1 VKLTL
6 IYVVLALIATAV
18 NIASQD
24 AVVHIYTGPFAI
36 TVSMLV
42 GTALGLVV
50 KYVLDKRYIF
60 MFRAKNAAHDSR
72 TFVLYAL
79 MGVITTA
86 IFWGFEL
93 GFNSVFGT
101 AYMRYVGAVTG
112 LAIGYLTKYYLD
124 KRFVFGHSRH

>member
-1 VKLTL
+1 VL
-6 IYVVLALIATAV
+6 LALIATAV

-24 AVVHIYTGPFAI
+24 ASIHLYSGPFSI

-60 MFRAKNAAHDSR
+60 MFRANDAAHDSR
-72 TFVLYAL
+72 TFALYTL

-86 IFWGFEL
+86 IFWGFEFS
-93 GFNSVFGT
+93 FNSLFGT
-101 AYMRYVGAVTG
+101 AHMRYVGGIIG
-112 LAIGYLTKYYLD
+112 LAIGYVTKYYLD
-124 KRFVFGHSRH
+124 KRFVFGASRR